1 MFIVTKKWFIEMADY
16 IKSIDSHHLVGIATV
31 DVAWPEWDQSL
42 HWDRLNTPQL
52 DFIDLH
58 YYEDLYCKDNTD
70 FKARLTTILERAK
83 KLNKPIIL
91 GELGY
96 TNDIPRD
103 KYLNIYQS
111 VISISLHEGVS
122 GVIPYSW
129 GPLGPNNWGGR
140 GGFCMYTNDQDICDL
155 LKGLAP

>member
-1 MFIVTKKWFIEMADY
+1 MDI
-16 IKSIDSHHLVGIATV
+16 G
-31 DVAWPEWDQSL
+31 
-42 HWDRLNTPQL
+42 
-52 DFIDLH
+52 
-58 YYEDLYCKDNTD
+58 
-70 FKARLTTILERAK
+70 RAK

-111 VISISLHEGVS
+111 VISIILNEEVS

-129 GPLGPNNWGGR
+129 GPLGPNNWGRR
-140 GGFCMYTNDQDICDL
+140 GGFNMYINDQDICDL